1 MPQPT
6 LTQVRQALATTL
18 QTIPGLNAYAEY
30 AEQITTP
37 AAIVLPVQ
45 GTFLS
50 YATMDG
56 ALDVTLRAALCVAR
70 GDGSA
75 GQALM
80 DPFLATT
87 GTQSVF
93 AALQASPGLGGVVS
107 YANLMEATGYG
118 PITVGTVDYLGCH
131 MIISIGI

>member
-1 MPQPT
+1 MTQPT

-18 QTIPGLNAYAEY
+18 ATIPGLNVYAEY

-37 AAIVLPVQ
+37 AAIILPVQ
-45 GTFLS
+45 GTFLN

-56 ALDVTLRAALCVAR
+56 ALDVTLRAALCVAKA
-70 GDGSA
+70 DGTG

-80 DPFLATT
+80 DPFLATS
-87 GTQSVF
+87 GAQSVF
-93 AALQASPGLGGVVS
+93 AALQASGSLGGVVS

-118 PITVGTVDYLGCH
+118 PISVGTLDYLGCH
-131 MIISIGI
+131 MIINIGI